1 MEFNMS
7 FFKQKMFWIDTII
20 PTIIGVF
27 LFFFLPHIKNPT
39 WEQALDPARVILVF
53 LTCLTISIIR
63 YKFFKKNTSN
73 KNTPT
78 K

>member
-1 MEFNMS
+1 MKFI
-7 FFKQKMFWIDTII
+7 KTWIFWVDTII
-20 PTIIGVF
+20 PTLIGIPI
-27 LFFFLPHIKNPT
+27 FFVLPTVKNPT

-63 YKFFKKNTSN
+63 YKFLKKNTSN